1 MNSINFQLN
10 SLKSHYEQSQR
21 ILRSLDLL
29 LEAHKQLTLVSTEQ
43 FIPEKIVDS
52 LNLEISS
59 STQSRA
65 QDECEIQLKKVQE
78 RIKEIETY
86 NQSLKYLQNCSIP
99 SVSASP
105 AFYGALKIILESSEP
120 VPLNIIERSCRLM
133 EKCWDNGLVA
143 IERVLERD
151 LISLEAYLDDRVYRE
166 IRDQV
171 LKPLI
176 SLTKLKTFSDK
187 DSNYFNELVIHFL
200 ASYTQLRQNFVT
212 FILDQR
218 LNSQFCDSSS
228 KDQVLHLIERTRL
241 LMVVEKREF
250 DFIFFDF
257 NYDYD
262 SSVTKDPL
270 LSSHLNK
277 ILETV
282 GNLLFSRI
290 EIPCRDLNFK
300 ESQEISSFIYTLMQS
315 ILGKE
320 QNSKDPF
327 GLFLQLLAEK
337 FFSNPSQEI
346 KKQQSSDQIFNV

>member
-1 MNSINFQLN
+1 MNSIIFQLN
-10 SLKSHYEQSQR
+10 SLKTHYEQSQR
-21 ILRSLDLL
+21 VLRSLDRL

-43 FIPEKIVDS
+43 FAPEKSVDC
-52 LNLEISS
+52 LNLNDEISS
-59 STQSRA
+59 STQSRS
-65 QDECEIQLKKVQE
+65 QDECEIQLKQVQE

-86 NQSLKYLQNCSIP
+86 NHSLKYLQNCSIP

-105 AFYGALKIILESSEP
+105 AFYAALKIILESSEP
-120 VPLNIIERSCRLM
+120 VPLNIIERSCKLM
-133 EKCWDNGLVA
+133 EKCWDNGLLA

-151 LISLEAYLDDRVYRE
+151 LVSLEAYLDDRVYRE

-171 LKPLI
+171 LIPLI
-176 SLTKLKTFSDK
+176 SLTKLKSFSDK
-187 DSNYFNELVIHFL
+187 NLNHFYELVVHFL

-241 LMVVEKREF
+241 LMVVETKEF
-250 DFIFFDF
+250 DFIFFD
-257 NYDYD
+257 YDPT
-262 SSVTKDPL
+262 SVDKNPL

-282 GNLLFSRI
+282 GNLLFARI
-290 EIPCRDLNFK
+290 EIPCRDLDFK
-300 ESQEISSFIYTLMQS
+300 EAQEISLFIYNLMQS
-315 ILGKE
+315 IFAKE

-327 GLFLQLLAEK
+327 GLFLQLLAQK

-346 KKQQSSDQIFNV
+346 NKQQSIDQIFNV